1 MSRYHRIPGEYV
13 DECLFIKIHPTSLL
27 YHEPLHC
34 QTVTTQLHDLH
45 RSPFI
50 LLPVFSEYGQDKPG
64 STECSPSYTP
74 HRIHLSSPED
84 ATDIDQKRSRTVSGT
99 DQEPLVALDNKSFSM
114 DTLSKFIRSGCSM
127 KPDQNHYTKKVTMK
141 FSSLFKSMAVLFVLF
156 LLVSCVGTQNQP
168 DQAAVP
174 FVKKLAK
181 QYDTLLFSPF
191 TANAEIATG
200 YPQAAKELQ
209 HSMMTTLQMEK
220 QFKKIDIVSDNQPA
234 DGKTLI
240 IKANITDLRIVNG
253 AARFWGGAMAGSSG
267 VELNLQLID
276 SATKKVIRDEK
287 MSSWN
292 NAFGAA
298 WSGSDNTLLDD
309 MGKIVAQNVIDSMPA
324 H

>member
-1 MSRYHRIPGEYV
+1 
-13 DECLFIKIHPTSLL
+13 
-27 YHEPLHC
+27 
-34 QTVTTQLHDLH
+34 
-45 RSPFI
+45 
-50 LLPVFSEYGQDKPG
+50 
-64 STECSPSYTP
+64 
-74 HRIHLSSPED
+74 
-84 ATDIDQKRSRTVSGT
+84 
-99 DQEPLVALDNKSFSM
+99 M

-209 HSMMTTLQMEK
+209 HSMMTTLQMGK

-276 SATKKVIRDEK
+276 SATQKVIRDEK

>member
-1 MSRYHRIPGEYV
+1 MDKTNPA
-13 DECLFIKIHPTSLL
+13 
-27 YHEPLHC
+27 
-34 QTVTTQLHDLH
+34 QLSAH
-45 RSPFI
+45 
-50 LLPVFSEYGQDKPG
+50 LLP
-64 STECSPSYTP
+64 P
-74 HRIHLSSPED
+74 HRIHLSNPED
-84 ATDIDQKRSRTVSGT
+84 ATDINKKRSRTESGT
-99 DQEPLVALDNKSFSM
+99 VQEPLVTLDNKSFSI
-114 DTLSKFIRSGCSM
+114 DTLNKFIRSGYGM
-127 KPDQNHYTKKVTMK
+127 ALDQNHYTKKVIMK
-141 FSSLFKSMAVLFVLF
+141 FFSLFKSMAVLFVLF

-174 FVKKLAK
+174 SVKKLEK

-191 TANAEIATG
+191 TANAEIATD

-220 QFKKIDIVSDNQPA
+220 QFKKIDIVTNNQSA

-240 IKANITDLRIVNG
+240 IKANITDMRIVNG

-267 VELNLQLID
+267 IELNLQLID
-276 SATKKVIRDEK
+276 SATQKVIRDEK

-309 MGKIVAQNVIDSMPA
+309 MGKIVAKNIIDSMPT